1 MSEITTALADLA
13 VAALRCGAITGST
26 IAESSD
32 GDLLEAQRNL
42 ALARRQID
50 VASAAIAAQ
59 IAHRS
64 RAELGYDGLAQRM
77 GARTPQALVQATAG
91 TSAVEARRLVSV
103 GTILAAPTAPQPW
116 LVPLTSAA
124 TDGRMSIEA
133 LETVRVILG
142 EPDDTVSPQALADA
156 ARTLAD
162 LATTPPLERLTSR
175 ARELRDALDIA
186 GVELRESERRERR
199 FLRLHLQSDGMTRIT
214 GLLDPES
221 AAVIS
226 GAVDAATS
234 PRRGGPRFVDPS
246 GAEWA
251 RRVLDDP
258 RTTEQLA
265 LDALV
270 DLVNVAVHAQT
281 ASAPGRRRSDV
292 RVLVTQADL
301 DRRQGVGFIEGQTA
315 SISIAT
321 VIKHACDGGVIPVL
335 FTDDGQSLN
344 LGRSQRLHNSRQRV
358 AIAVRDGGCRF
369 PECERPPGWC
379 EVHHITDFAHGGA
392 TDLADGLLLCRHHH
406 MLVHNN
412 HWRIT
417 RSGNDYALIPPRS
430 VDGEQLPIPL
440 SSKSAAVRRLVAT
453 G

>member
-1 MSEITTALADLA
+1 MSEITAAIADLM
-13 VAALRCGAITGST
+13 VVALRCGAISGV
-26 IAESSD
+26 AGASD
-32 GDLLEAQRNL
+32 DELLGAQREL
-42 ALARRQID
+42 ALARRHID
-50 VASAAIAAQ
+50 IASASIAAEV
-59 IAHRS
+59 AHRS
-64 RAELGYDGLAQRM
+64 RRELGYDGLAQRM

-91 TSAVEARRLVSV
+91 TSAGEARRLVSV

-116 LVPLTSAA
+116 LVPLTSAV
-124 TDGRMSIEA
+124 TEGRLSIEA
-133 LETVRVILG
+133 LEAVRVILG
-142 EPDDTVSPQALADA
+142 EPDGAVSPGALADA

-162 LATTPPLERLTSR
+162 LATALPLERLISR
-175 ARELRDALDIA
+175 ARELRDALDAA
-186 GVELRESERRERR
+186 GVELRENERRERR
-199 FLRLHLQSDGMTRIT
+199 SLHLHLQPDGMTRIT

-221 AAVIS
+221 AAVITS
-226 GAVDAATS
+226 AVDAATS

-246 GAEWA
+246 AAEWA
-251 RRVLDDP
+251 QRVLDDP
-258 RTTEQLA
+258 RTTQQLA

-270 DLVNVAVHAQT
+270 ELIDVAVRAQT
-281 ASAPGRRRSDV
+281 STVPGRRRSDV

-315 SISIAT
+315 SVSIAT
-321 VIKHACDGGVIPVL
+321 VGRHACDGGLIPVQ

-369 PECERPPGWC
+369 PDCERPPGWC
-379 EVHHITDFAHGGA
+379 EVHHITDFAHGGV

-412 HWRIT
+412 RWRIART
-417 RSGNDYALIPPRS
+417 GNNYVLVPPPS
-430 VDGEQLPIPL
+430 VDEKQLPIPL
-440 SSKSAAVRRLVAT
+440 PSKSAAVRRLLAT